1 MSSAGTGDAGLSVGL
16 QVGLAALAN
25 VLTSSSMAVFNA
37 WIFRAGYHFQFSLI
51 DVQQIVCSLFAL
63 AQVTY
68 LPGEKQK
75 LRISGR
81 KYFTM
86 LLPFSAIVAAKLY
99 IQNKAFE
106 HVSPAFYAMFASVLP
121 VGVTALAIV
130 RKIEPFRLSTVAAA
144 ALVSVGGVMIK
155 AGEVR
160 LSPAGFVLTASA
172 LGLDVVRLVLMQYLV
187 QPLQLSGMGVMLLS
201 SPLQCL
207 IAAFGAALFE
217 SADVSN
223 KIMAG
228 DFPVTA
234 WLVLLLNGALAMAV
248 NFVLFTFMK
257 LASAVVVAVTTPF
270 KDVAIITMSDLF
282 VVKRRETPLSVAGF
296 ALACTVSLVYNVH
309 NIRRKE
315 REKAEAEALD
325 APLIRSQISTLET
338 SKGDEQDK
346 DAGKDVALE
355 DAGTW
360 RFDDAVNAAM
370 TCCALGML
378 LLATGVLARL
388 DVAQVAR
395 AYSLS
400 ASRAGVT
407 P

>member
-51 DVQQIVCSLFAL
+51 VVQQIVCSLFAL

-106 HVSPAFYAMFASVLP
+106 YVSPAFYAMFASVLP

-234 WLVLLLNGALAMAV
+234 WLVLLPNGALAMAV

-270 KDVAIITMSDLF
+270 KDLAIVTMSDAF
-282 VVKRRETPLSVAGF
+282 VVKRSETPTSVAGF
-296 ALACTVSLVYNVH
+296 ALACTVSLVFNVH
-309 NIRRKE
+309 TIRRRE
-315 REKAEAEALD
+315 REKAESAALD
-325 APLIRSQISTLET
+325 APLVPSGTGM
-338 SKGDEQDK
+338 KDED
-346 DAGKDVALE
+346 GKDEDGGCAE
-355 DAGTW
+355 DARTW
-360 RFDDAVNAAM
+360 RFDDATNAAV

-388 DVAQVAR
+388 DPAEVAR
-395 AYSLS
+395 AYSPS
-400 ASRAGVT
+400 AERAHLGVT
-407 P
+407 SSVI

>member
-1 MSSAGTGDAGLSVGL
+1 
-16 QVGLAALAN
+16 
-25 VLTSSSMAVFNA
+25 
-37 WIFRAGYHFQFSLI
+37 
-51 DVQQIVCSLFAL
+51 VCSLFAL

-106 HVSPAFYAMFASVLP
+106 YVSPAFYAMFASVLP

-130 RKIEPFRLSTVAAA
+130 RKIEPVRLSTVAAA

-207 IAAFGAALFE
+207 IAAFGAVLFE

-270 KDVAIITMSDLF
+270 KDLAIVTMSDAF
-282 VVKRRETPLSVAGF
+282 VVKRRETPTSVAGF
-296 ALACTVSLVYNVH
+296 ALACTVSLVFNVH
-309 NIRRKE
+309 TIRRRE
-315 REKAEAEALD
+315 REKAESAALD
-325 APLIRSQISTLET
+325 APLVPSGTGM
-338 SKGDEQDK
+338 KDED
-346 DAGKDVALE
+346 GKDEDGRCAE
-355 DAGTW
+355 DARTW
-360 RFDDAVNAAM
+360 RFDDATNAAV

-388 DVAQVAR
+388 DPAEVAR
-395 AYSLS
+395 AYSPS
-400 ASRAGVT
+400 AERARLGVT
-407 P
+407 SSVI